1 MRTDLY
7 IRTPE
12 VNDALEIST
21 FVCQVANDCLG
32 ADANVIVKTISP
44 ATVKSNLQ
52 NPNYAYV
59 LGYVGQELAGVAAI
73 REKKHVYHLFVAPKH
88 HNQGIAKS
96 LWHFLKA
103 EAVAKGASHFTVNS
117 SLYAVP
123 VYQKFGF
130 SPISEPQFK
139 NGIRYVPM
147 QLTVVEA

>member
-1 MRTDLY
+1 MRTELQ

-12 VNDALEIST
+12 INDAQEISA

-32 ADANVIVKTISP
+32 PDANVIVKTISP
-44 ATVKSNLQ
+44 ATVRSNLQ
-52 NPNYAYV
+52 NPSYAYA

-88 HNQGIAKS
+88 HQGVAKS

-103 EAVAKGASHFTVNS
+103 DAVAQGTSHFTVNS

-130 SPISEPQFK
+130 TPICEPQLK

-147 QLTVVEA
+147 QLSIMGD